1 MTTPMMLTPKS
12 RNSPSRDPR
21 PRDERLAALIR
32 LGRLSLRKTKAG

>member
-1 MTTPMMLTPKS
+1 MNTQMMLTPKS

-32 LGRLSLRKTKAG
+32 MGRLSLRKPKDA

>member
-12 RNSPSRDPR
+12 RSSPSRDPR

-32 LGRLSLRKTKAG
+32 IGRLSLRKTKAN